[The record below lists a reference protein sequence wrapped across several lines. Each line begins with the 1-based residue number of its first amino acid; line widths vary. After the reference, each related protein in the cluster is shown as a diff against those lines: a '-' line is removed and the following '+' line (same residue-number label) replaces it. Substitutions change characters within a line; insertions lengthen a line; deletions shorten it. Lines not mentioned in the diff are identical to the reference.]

1 MTDDASGESGTIRMI
16 FRGGYVEDESGER
29 WWSAGVLARAERE
42 TEQARKERDAGRAD
56 FESLAFDAA
65 RVIVAHER
73 GDVDALA
80 RAIESLRSNGRGKWW
95 EDV

>member
-1 MTDDASGESGTIRMI
+1 MTTEDANESGVLRVI

-29 WWSAGVLARAERE
+29 WWSADVLARAERE
-42 TEQARKERDAGRAD
+42 SERARAD

-80 RAIESLRSNGRGKWW
+80 QAVESLRSNGRHKWW

>member
-1 MTDDASGESGTIRMI
+1 MTTEDANGSGVLRVI

-29 WWSAGVLARAERE
+29 WWSADVLARAERE
-42 TEQARKERDAGRAD
+42 SERARAD

-80 RAIESLRSNGRGKWW
+80 QAVESLRGNGRHKWW

>member
-1 MTDDASGESGTIRMI
+1 MTTEDANESGVLRVI

-29 WWSAGVLARAERE
+29 WWSADVLARAERE
-42 TEQARKERDAGRAD
+42 TERARAD

-80 RAIESLRSNGRGKWW
+80 RAVESLRSNGRHKWW

>member
-1 MTDDASGESGTIRMI
+1 MTTENANESSVLRVI

-29 WWSAGVLARAERE
+29 WWSADVLARAERE
-42 TEQARKERDAGRAD
+42 TEQARKERDVERAD

-73 GDVDALA
+73 GDTDALA
-80 RAIESLRSNGRGKWW
+80 QAVESLRSNGRHKWW

>member
-1 MTDDASGESGTIRMI
+1 MTTEDANESGALRVI

-29 WWSAGVLARAERE
+29 WWSADVLARAERE
-42 TEQARKERDAGRAD
+42 TERARAD

-73 GDVDALA
+73 GDMDALA
-80 RAIESLRSNGRGKWW
+80 QAVESLRSNGRHKWW